1 MADLDDFG
9 WLDLDEPFVVG
20 AKYYIKDGNLWE
32 LYEYKGFDPA
42 HKMGFGDN
50 FSSQLNPNIT
60 YPVHIFK
67 TKYGTSYKS
76 VPYVEELVSRNLIK
90 PYEEDFNFYQ
100 QLNIKKINLEN
111 LKPNFVIIFKN
122 GVNVQDTYE
131 LQERLLEM
139 GYTWYHRGKRLLTDK
154 DVSGNIFTIES
165 VNWDT
170 SNRLY
175 SRMNATFGDRKILML
190 STLDGSEDDSN
201 KERRLNFIHD
211 HPEVQVIDGDD
222 LLSKL

>member
-20 AKYYIKDGNLWE
+20 ANYYIKDGNSWE
-32 LYEYKGFDPA
+32 LYEYKGFDPKHVVDA
-42 HKMGFGDN
+42 FDKDKK
-50 FSSQLNPNIT
+50 S

-111 LKPNFVIIFKN
+111 LKPNFVIVFKN
-122 GVNVQDTYE
+122 GINVQETYE

-139 GYTWYHRGKRLLTDK
+139 GYTWYHRGRGLLTDK
-154 DVSGNIFTIES
+154 DVSDNIFTIES

-175 SRMNATFGDRKILML
+175 SRMNATFGDKKILML
-190 STLDGSEDDSN
+190 SALDDSEDDSN

-222 LLSKL
+222 LLSKI

>member
-1 MADLDDFG
+1 MADLEDFG

-20 AKYYIKDGNLWE
+20 ANYYIKDGNSWE
-32 LYEYKGFDPA
+32 LYEYKGFDPKHVVDA
-42 HKMGFGDN
+42 YDKDKK
-50 FSSQLNPNIT
+50 T

-111 LKPNFVIIFKN
+111 LKPNFVIVFKN
-122 GVNVQDTYE
+122 GINVQETYE

-139 GYTWYHRGKRLLTDK
+139 GYTWYHRGERLLTDK
-154 DVSGNIFTIES
+154 DVSDNIFTIES

-175 SRMNATFGDRKILML
+175 SRMNTTFGDRKILML
-190 STLDGSEDDSN
+190 STLDDSEDDSN

>member
-1 MADLDDFG
+1 MADLEDFG

-20 AKYYIKDGNLWE
+20 AKYYIKDGNSWE
-32 LYEYKGFDPA
+32 LYEYKGFDPKHVVDA
-42 HKMGFGDN
+42 FDKDKK
-50 FSSQLNPNIT
+50 S

-100 QLNIKKINLEN
+100 QLNIKKINPEN
-111 LKPNFVIIFKN
+111 LKPNFVIVFKN

-139 GYTWYHRGKRLLTDK
+139 GYTWYHIGRRLLTDK
-154 DVSGNIFTIES
+154 DVNGNIFTIES

-170 SNRLY
+170 SNPLY
-175 SRMNATFGDRKILML
+175 SRMNATFGDRKVLML
-190 STLDGSEDDSN
+190 STLDGSEDNSN

-211 HPEVQVIDGDD
+211 HPKVQVIDGDD
-222 LLSKL
+222 LLSKI

>member
-1 MADLDDFG
+1 MADLEDFG

-20 AKYYIKDGNLWE
+20 AKYYIKDGNSWE
-32 LYEYKGFDPA
+32 LYEYKGF
-42 HKMGFGDN
+42 
-50 FSSQLNPNIT
+50 NPKHVVDAYSKDKKT

-90 PYEEDFNFYQ
+90 LYEEDFNFYQ

-139 GYTWYHRGKRLLTDK
+139 GYTWYHRGKRLLTNK

-190 STLDGSEDDSN
+190 STLDAFENDSN

-222 LLSKL
+222 LLSKI

>member
-20 AKYYIKDGNLWE
+20 ANYYIKDGNSWE
-32 LYEYKGFDPA
+32 LYEYKGFDPK
-42 HKMGFGDN
+42 HVVDTYDKDKK
-50 FSSQLNPNIT
+50 T

-139 GYTWYHRGKRLLTDK
+139 GYTWYHRGERLLTDK
-154 DVSGNIFTIES
+154 DVSDNIFTIES

-175 SRMNATFGDRKILML
+175 SRMNTTFGDRKILML
-190 STLDGSEDDSN
+190 STLDDSEDDSN

-222 LLSKL
+222 LLSKI

>member
-20 AKYYIKDGNLWE
+20 ANYYIKDGNSWE
-32 LYEYKGFDPA
+32 LYEYKGFDPKHVVDA
-42 HKMGFGDN
+42 YDKDKK
-50 FSSQLNPNIT
+50 T

-100 QLNIKKINLEN
+100 QLNIKINLEN
-111 LKPNFVIIFKN
+111 LKPNFVIVFKN

-139 GYTWYHRGKRLLTDK
+139 GYTWYHRGERLLTDK
-154 DVSGNIFTIES
+154 DVSDNIFTIES

-175 SRMNATFGDRKILML
+175 SRMNTTFGDRKILML
-190 STLDGSEDDSN
+190 STLDDSEDDSN

-222 LLSKL
+222 LLSKI